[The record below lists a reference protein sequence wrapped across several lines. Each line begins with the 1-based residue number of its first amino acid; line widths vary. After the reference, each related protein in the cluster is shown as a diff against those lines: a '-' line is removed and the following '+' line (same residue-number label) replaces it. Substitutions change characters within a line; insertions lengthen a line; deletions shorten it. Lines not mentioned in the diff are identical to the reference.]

1 MSVRFVQ
8 RSFDPAAARRLEAA
22 GMPPALARALSA
34 RGVASGDE
42 LVLATRG
49 LLPPGL
55 LLNAVPAAT
64 LVADAID
71 AGQRLLIVADY
82 DCDGATACAV
92 GVRGLRALGAK
103 VDYLVPNRFEYGYGL
118 TPEIVD
124 LAAQRKPDLLITV
137 DNGIASVDGVAR
149 ARELGIDV
157 LITDHHLPGAQLP
170 AARLIVNPNQVGCD
184 FPSKHLAGVGVM
196 FYLLTTV
203 RAELRERGRFDQ
215 ATQPRLDRLLDLVA
229 LGTVADVVVLDRNNR
244 ILVAAGLERIRR
256 GQMQP
261 GLAALLSIG
270 GRSAATIQAADL
282 GFVVGPR
289 INAAGRLSDMTLGIE
304 CLVTDDA
311 ARAYEIAQRLDALN
325 RERRALEDE
334 MQIDALDDLASLG
347 PAAVETCRTVTLFNE
362 GWHQG
367 VVGLIASRI
376 KERVHRPTI
385 AFARSDE
392 RWLRGSG
399 RSIDGV
405 HLRDTL
411 DRVTKLAPDMIERF
425 GGHAMAA
432 GLTLRADRLDAF
444 RIAFEEAAR
453 ASTDPAL
460 FTRVIATDGELDRR
474 DLVPS
479 LVAAIG
485 AHVWGQ
491 GFAAP
496 LFDNEV
502 QVLDQRLL
510 KDQHLKLSVEVG
522 GMRLPAIWFRRTE
535 TLPSRVRLA
544 YRPTIDEFQGQARL
558 TLRIEYA
565 SS

>member
-1 MSVRFVQ
+1 
-8 RSFDPAAARRLEAA
+8 
-22 GMPPALARALSA
+22 
-34 RGVASGDE
+34 
-42 LVLATRG
+42 
-49 LLPPGL
+49 
-55 LLNAVPAAT
+55 
-64 LVADAID
+64 
-71 AGQRLLIVADY
+71 
-82 DCDGATACAV
+82 
-92 GVRGLRALGAK
+92 
-103 VDYLVPNRFEYGYGL
+103 
-118 TPEIVD
+118 
-124 LAAQRKPDLLITV
+124 
-137 DNGIASVDGVAR
+137 
-149 ARELGIDV
+149 V

-392 RWLRGSG
+392 RSLRGSG

>member
-1 MSVRFVQ
+1 
-8 RSFDPAAARRLEAA
+8 
-22 GMPPALARALSA
+22 
-34 RGVASGDE
+34 
-42 LVLATRG
+42 
-49 LLPPGL
+49 
-55 LLNAVPAAT
+55 
-64 LVADAID
+64 
-71 AGQRLLIVADY
+71 
-82 DCDGATACAV
+82 
-92 GVRGLRALGAK
+92 
-103 VDYLVPNRFEYGYGL
+103 
-118 TPEIVD
+118 
-124 LAAQRKPDLLITV
+124 
-137 DNGIASVDGVAR
+137 
-149 ARELGIDV
+149 
-157 LITDHHLPGAQLP
+157 
-170 AARLIVNPNQVGCD
+170 
-184 FPSKHLAGVGVM
+184 M

-203 RAELRERGRFDQ
+203 RAELRARGRFDQ

-261 GLAALLSIG
+261 GLAALLAIG

-311 ARAYEIAQRLDALN
+311 ARACEIAQRLDALN

-334 MQIDALDDLASLG
+334 MQIDALDDLANLG

-362 GWHQG
+362 SWHQG

-392 RWLRGSG
+392 RSLRGSG

-411 DRVTKLAPDMIERF
+411 DRVTKAAPDMIERF

-444 RIAFEEAAR
+444 RVAFEDAAR

-510 KDQHLKLSVEVG
+510 KDQHLKLSVDVA

-535 TLPSRVRLA
+535 TLPARVRLA